1 MPERTYMV
9 IDRRH
14 DHSFRVPRPDV
25 SAKLGTP
32 NACNDCHTDKS
43 AEWAASAVE
52 RWHGPNR
59 KGLQNYAEAFH
70 AAWTGRGDAMLRKI
84 AADRNVPAFARA
96 SALAELRPY
105 GSTSKS
111 DANLARAGLSDP
123 DPMVRIGA
131 LAMLEDLPANQ
142 LWPVVAPLLSD
153 SNRGVRISAA
163 MLLASVP
170 SPSQP
175 PADRDRFERAAG
187 EFVAAQRLNAD
198 RPEARSTL
206 GYFYA
211 RRGLAAEAEAE
222 YKAALRLSPQFA
234 PAAINLADLYRQ
246 RGRDGDGE
254 EVLRTAIDASPR
266 HAGLHHALGL
276 TLTRLKRFDG
286 ATAELRRA
294 AEIEPERARY
304 TFVYAVALHSAGQT
318 GNSITVLEENLAR
331 HPSDRDTLMALISF
345 HRGAGHID
353 SALKYAEQL
362 ALIIPEDNDLVK
374 LIQDLQRQSDK
385 SGHQ

>member
-1 MPERTYMV
+1 
-9 IDRRH
+9 
-14 DHSFRVPRPDV
+14 VPRPDV

-32 NACNDCHTDKS
+32 NACNVCHGEKS

-59 KGLQNYAEAFH
+59 KGLQNYAEAFD
-70 AAWTGRGDAMLRKI
+70 AAWSGRSDAAALLRQI
-84 AADRNVPAFARA
+84 APDRNVPAFARA
-96 SALAELRPY
+96 SALTELRPHA
-105 GSTSKS
+105 SPLN
-111 DANLARAGLSDP
+111 ANLARAGLSDP

-131 LAMLEDLPANQ
+131 LTMLEDMPSNQ
-142 LWPVVAPLLSD
+142 LWPLVAPLLSD
-153 SNRGVRISAA
+153 SNRGVRISAVR
-163 MLLASVP
+163 LLASVKLS
-170 SPSQP
+170 SPSG
-175 PADRDRFERAAG
+175 DRERFERAAA

-211 RRGLAAEAEAE
+211 RRGLAAEAEIE

-246 RGRDGDGE
+246 RARDGDGE
-254 EVLRTAIDASPR
+254 EVLRTAINASPR

-276 TLTRLKRFDG
+276 TLTRLKRNDG
-286 ATAELRRA
+286 AITELRRA
-294 AEIEPERARY
+294 SEIEPERARY

-318 GNSITVLEENLAR
+318 ENAITVLKENIAR

-374 LIQDLQRQSDK
+374 LIQDLQQQDSK
-385 SGHQ
+385 PAHP